1 MSTYMAKPAN
11 VDRKWYVIDAEGVVL
26 GRLASQVALMLRGKH
41 KPTFTPHVDTGDF
54 IIVVNTDKI
63 VLTGNKLNDKI
74 YYHHT
79 GHPGGLKE
87 TKYRDLMAT
96 KSEFALK
103 KAVRGMLPKGP
114 LGNKMI
120 KKLKVY
126 AGPEHEHAAQK
137 PDTMMFGRTRAVL
150 NTPTLRGWIALWMTI
165 PQ

>member
-87 TKYRDLMAT
+87 TKYRDLMAN

-114 LGNKMI
+114 LGNKML

-137 PDTMMFGRTRAVL
+137 PEAFEMKK
-150 NTPTLRGWIALWMTI
+150 
-165 PQ
+165 

>member
-11 VDRKWYVIDAEGVVL
+11 VERKWYVIDAEGVVL

-126 AGPEHEHAAQK
+126 AGSEHEHAAQK
-137 PDTMMFGRTRAVL
+137 PEAFEMKK
-150 NTPTLRGWIALWMTI
+150 
-165 PQ
+165 